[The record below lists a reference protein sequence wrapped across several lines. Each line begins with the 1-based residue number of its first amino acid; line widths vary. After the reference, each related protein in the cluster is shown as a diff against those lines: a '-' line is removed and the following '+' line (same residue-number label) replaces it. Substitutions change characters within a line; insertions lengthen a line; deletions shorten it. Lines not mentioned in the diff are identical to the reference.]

1 MSCSFNSVDGM
12 WKVEAES
19 SAKTIS
25 LEDLL
30 AGDVSWRCECVGQTS
45 FRNFLLVL
53 GPLGGRP
60 GREVNHE
67 DGVQHTPYK
76 GDSRV
81 SRAWMFGLRG

>member
-45 FRNFLLVL
+45 CRNFV
-53 GPLGGRP
+53 GGGQAVRSTMKMVCKI
-60 GREVNHE
+60 RHIKV
-67 DGVQHTPYK
+67 TA
-76 GDSRV
+76 R
-81 SRAWMFGLRG
+81 